1 MSKPSMAVPGW
12 VVWVIVVSISL
23 IWVANAAAR
32 VFVSGYEPNAGI
44 DTLMLAVVGFLLAT
58 RKGGDDDED
67 DSPTNNNSEKGK
79 E

>member
-1 MSKPSMAVPGW
+1 MAIPGW

-23 IWVANAAAR
+23 IWVANSAAR
-32 VFVSGYEPNAGI
+32 VFVTGYEPNAGI

-58 RKGGDDDED
+58 RKGDDEED
-67 DSPTNNNSEKGK
+67 DSPSDNKPEKDK